1 MYTGKWVYYHLL
13 HFLKDTTTPRTSEGN
28 VSDEN
33 EMQLHMY
40 DLSDSEEVNSFS
52 SSFIDTEDIPS
63 PENPVSVPELSFT
76 IQSTSNL
83 SHDNISTSISNDSDT
98 SFRKPCAI
106 KRKKKQEKT
115 SFESELLKLEN
126 QKINMLLESNKPQLQ
141 DDEDMMFL
149 KSLHPYFKNMDNL
162 QKLQVR
168 NKIQTVLI
176 NELSTNKQQHQNEQV
191 SSVPTHELYIPQH
204 TQLQMPANSTDNP
217 TFIGYQQY

>member
-1 MYTGKWVYYHLL
+1 M
-13 HFLKDTTTPRTSEGN
+13 S
-28 VSDEN
+28 
-33 EMQLHMY
+33 

-52 SSFIDTEDIPS
+52 GSFNDTEDIPNS
-63 PENPVSVPELSFT
+63 ENPVSVPELSSN

-98 SFRKPCAI
+98 SFRKPFAI

-126 QKINMLLESNKPQLQ
+126 QKINMLFESNKPQLQ

-149 KSLHPYFKNMDNL
+149 KSLHPYFKDMNNL
-162 QKLQVR
+162 KKLQVR
-168 NKIQTVLI
+168 NEIQTVLI
-176 NELSTNKQQHQNEQV
+176 KELSTNKQQHQNGQFP
-191 SSVPTHELYIPQH
+191 SIPTHELYIPQQIQH
-204 TQLQMPANSTDNP
+204 QMPTNLSDNP